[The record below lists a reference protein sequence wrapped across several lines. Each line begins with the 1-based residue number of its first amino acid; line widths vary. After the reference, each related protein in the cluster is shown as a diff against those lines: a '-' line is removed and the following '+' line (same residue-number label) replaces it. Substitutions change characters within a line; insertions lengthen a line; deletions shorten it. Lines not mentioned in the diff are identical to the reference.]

1 MNDTGYNERLFRKG
15 FRAQVHL
22 ARFAWLR
29 KMVTE
34 LQPEKPLRVV
44 ELGCFDGRSIGWLP
58 IKPALYD
65 GFDAN
70 WEGGLDIGRDHYK
83 DDPAVRF
90 HECSSP
96 AEMTV
101 DPDGY
106 DIGISLETMEHVPPD
121 MVDDYLRILAGAVK
135 GTAFFTVPNEIGIP
149 FAGKMTAKKLIY
161 RDSKDEAYSFGEF
174 WNEVF
179 GNTTKVHRNEHKGFD
194 YRQFARQVEK
204 YFVIKKITGI
214 PNTWLMPSLS
224 FTVGIVAV
232 PKRF

>member
-1 MNDTGYNERLFRKG
+1 
-15 FRAQVHL
+15 
-22 ARFAWLR
+22 
-29 KMVTE
+29 
-34 LQPEKPLRVV
+34 
-44 ELGCFDGRSIGWLP
+44 
-58 IKPALYD
+58 
-65 GFDAN
+65 
-70 WEGGLDIGRDHYK
+70 
-83 DDPAVRF
+83 
-90 HECSSP
+90 
-96 AEMTV
+96 MTV